1 MICPRK
7 GILFDSDSSE
17 NALES
22 LMLGEMLSLVGP
34 HAEDLAK
41 IVQAGRLPLTVLMIE
56 KRRRDVAMVCTVTAL
71 EVATVH

>member
-1 MICPRK
+1 
-7 GILFDSDSSE
+7 
-17 NALES
+17 
-22 LMLGEMLSLVGP
+22 MLGEMLSLVGP

>member
-1 MICPRK
+1 
-7 GILFDSDSSE
+7 
-17 NALES
+17 
-22 LMLGEMLSLVGP
+22 MLGEMLRLVGP
-34 HAEDLAK
+34 HAVDLAK